1 MKVSIEIPNTLNDIK
16 LRQYQRFLKIDE
28 PNEMDLMVCML
39 DSDKKTL
46 SNLKSSE
53 FERITAHLNSLFDVE
68 HTLTSIIVL
77 NGVKLGLI
85 PDFDAITYGENK
97 DITSYINDW
106 DKMHQAIAVLY
117 RPIKQKMGKK
127 YLIEDYKGTRFT
139 SEMMLDMPLDVV
151 LGVIVFFWTLT
162 NELLSY
168 IPNYLQSEMERNK
181 TYSAESGEVITNLR
195 HSLTGILEEMQK
207 LQRYPFTVA

>member
-39 DSDKKTL
+39 DSDINTL

-68 HTLTSIIVL
+68 HRLTPVIAL

-106 DKMHQAIAVLY
+106 GKMDQAIAVLY

-168 IPNYLQSEMERNK
+168 IPNYLQSEMEKNQ
-181 TYSAESGEVITNLR
+181 THSVQSGEVITNLR
-195 HSLTGILEEMQK
+195 HSLTEILEGMQK